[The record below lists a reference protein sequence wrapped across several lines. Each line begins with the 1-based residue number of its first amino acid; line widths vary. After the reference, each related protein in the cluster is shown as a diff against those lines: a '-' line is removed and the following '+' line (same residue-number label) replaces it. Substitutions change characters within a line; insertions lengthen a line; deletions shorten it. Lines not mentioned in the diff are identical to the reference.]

1 MGVEPIPSASQ
12 ADVPTAYT
20 TDTIMRAAVTKVRR
34 PEFQSRYAMRVN
46 GLAMEVGSVSL
57 FCTTRCHTCK

>member
-20 TDTIMRAAVTKVRR
+20 TDTVLNDKLLRKKFSGRR
-34 PEFQSRYAMRVN
+34 GNR
-46 GLAMEVGSVSL
+46 
-57 FCTTRCHTCK
+57 TH